1 MANLGTLWF
10 GSDIDLTNLKQ
21 KIQQG
26 NQEVLDALKLSYDPR
41 SYSDMVSKLRTA
53 LGSEVFEIKVN
64 ANAQKAKETINQTL
78 NAMSSGGQ
86 INPVNPAAIGNVNQL
101 KLAVIEAGESVRRT
115 NSYIKELERE
125 LQMVRRTSGEFSPE
139 AMKIREELARA
150 RMSLREEKDLQG
162 QSTYQKRLAS
172 LTQSQLNQQMR
183 EGASAARQLASD
195 SIRVNTT
202 LANGIHI
209 STRLGSALSSLFA
222 VDAARRFLENV
233 IEIGGQLEMQRI
245 SIGAILDDVSHANE
259 LFGQIKDLAIK
270 SPFGVVELDQY
281 SKQLSAYGFQYNEL
295 YDMTKRLADISAGA
309 GQDIGRLTLALGH
322 VRSATYLTGITLRQF
337 SMNNI
342 PMLRMLADY
351 YSELEHRAVSTA
363 EVTKRIS
370 NKQVSY
376 EDVVEQIYRM
386 TDAGG
391 KFYNMQEK
399 VSTSLKAKFKNLKD
413 SFDIMYGEIAES
425 NIGDVLKGTAAL
437 LTTFARQWKSVG
449 MLLGVVAAQFGTARI
464 ATLAFSQGINASALN
479 VGLFAR
485 STAKLTA
492 EQIENY
498 LVTGQITKAQL
509 LNAVA
514 IKRIT
519 VAQAQLAA
527 ATFGVTEAQLQQ
539 IASSGKVNTALIG
552 NAMATSKYSVAQ
564 LRYLASLRSMNT
576 QYMLNAYGLNGLSK
590 SLLRLKVMALG
601 ARQAF
606 SGLVATISSIMPTIA
621 AFAAISVVSDLVLEK
636 SREEEERAQTMSDL
650 MEKSAEGYRNMLEV
664 RKKFAVGASKEMDDE
679 SMSMAIDDM
688 VEKLKDYSLTAT
700 ETFNNAFA
708 IDEEGKSVHSL
719 SEQYEI
725 LAKAVDDTTKSYKD
739 LNDMKPLIQEAL
751 EQGEDYSG
759 TILDDDFNKVLMK
772 AGDKLFGWFTDM
784 VAGKEFR
791 AATMDF
797 KESLSFYVEAM
808 NQASVAE
815 NKFLQSRM
823 DIVAA
828 LEKMGYKEVL
838 DMDNEAL
845 LTFLT
850 QMQYTAPY
858 AFKKFSWS
866 LKGDAKESLDAM
878 LESWDRLGVA
888 SYNAESRMSRMGQ
901 NLYNSLKAFYENKD
915 VKDWPD
921 GWKENVL
928 TAANEATRG
937 VQGFADLSKEAQ
949 NEILN
954 AFLKPFDITVN
965 TDEAQE
971 RVNNLL
977 VELQNLVGRDWVVKI
992 GVKGESSIDDAEAA
1006 IKSYKKAVGDIE
1018 NTQGRLDKLQS
1029 DGKRGTEA
1037 YTQTMKDQLQAIK
1050 NRDAAMEIMKA
1061 YGVDIAA
1068 IDEELNKKNKG
1079 GGTKNTKDELLESA
1093 KTQFEELKSFL
1104 NEYKKYR
1111 DVYGKEKSIDLLEK
1125 MFPTTRGKGKQ
1136 IVENFKVV
1144 LSYVK
1149 NSLSMDS
1156 EARKKFGISIDK
1168 YIADFDLDNAKR
1180 LIDDALRD
1188 VQEYVSRQSERYN
1201 LYKTIFEK
1209 TGKKGLAMS
1218 AFEDGRVWDDV
1229 AKEFERKL
1237 QEAVGGAD
1245 IDYNM
1250 TDAEAQRLYEGN
1262 KEAYELWK
1270 KIVEITRKNY
1280 TDALTK
1286 GAEALAKEYTMEEK
1300 ILAAEAKIAEL
1311 REKRNKATDENARK
1325 AYDAQIRSEEKNLGK
1340 LNWEA
1345 FTKGSD
1351 YINFFSATLALTN
1364 DEVQKTG
1371 QTIKQGLANALRD
1384 GAITA
1389 HDYAKT
1395 MKDVNDRM
1403 EESAVAWRSNF
1414 GAFLQGGQKGVVNRN
1429 QSKLQKASEELEQAQ
1444 EKYNKLRQEGYDE
1457 DIANEE
1463 SLLSVKEEA
1472 FKNAAKALGISQEN
1486 YQQLNKIYN
1495 ITQIITGA
1503 LDGLSQI
1510 AANLSSMFDAL
1521 GKQGDADFW
1530 GDVAD
1535 SINGISSAFKP
1546 INNLLS
1552 NAMSGNVSGIVS
1564 SAISAPVEMFTAPIT
1579 AFAKLHDKQMEREI
1593 QASKQREKEMQNLS
1607 KNLETALN
1615 RSLSSVYGT
1624 KASEDMLQKLESKI
1638 MSWSY
1643 VPDRDNPIRKGGM
1656 TTYPVQKVY
1665 QRKSYIE
1672 EETENAMKNAEK
1684 TRSYY
1689 DTQYALLL
1697 AQRDELQH
1705 QMQMEQDKKKT
1716 NAQAVEDYKQQLAEL
1731 QDEIDHFALDMAKAL
1746 YDIDVKSW
1754 ADELGDALFEAWQK
1768 GEDGAKA
1775 FEKKVG
1781 DIIGN
1786 ITKNI
1791 ITAKIIGEALK
1802 PIEDFISSQM
1812 QISNGEL
1819 DPVSFANGLASKLD
1833 TAFYRID
1840 STLFPAL
1847 DATESAINKFGY
1859 TMKEAG
1865 SESGLT
1871 AGIKG
1876 ITEETA
1882 DILASYVNAIRADVS
1897 LIRDSQ
1903 LVHLP
1908 IISEACM
1915 RGNILAEQQV
1925 LEQRQI
1931 ASNTLRNAEAAEM
1944 IYDILHGNVLGAN
1957 RFAIA

>member
-10 GSDIDLTNLKQ
+10 GADIDLTNLKQ

-41 SYSDMVSKLRTA
+41 SYAEMVSKLRTA
-53 LGSEVFEIKVN
+53 LGNEVFEIKVN

-86 INPVNPAAIGNVNQL
+86 INPVNPSAIGNINQL
-101 KLAVIEAGESVRRT
+101 KLAVIETGESVRRT
-115 NSYIKELERE
+115 SGYIKDLERE
-125 LQMVRRTSGEFSPE
+125 LQMVSRTSGAFSPE
-139 AMKIREELARA
+139 AMKIRRELETA

-162 QSTYQKRLAS
+162 QLTYQKRLAS

-183 EGASAARQLASD
+183 EGASAARQMTSD
-195 SIRVNTT
+195 SIRLNTT

-209 STRLGSALSSLFA
+209 STSLGSALSSLFA
-222 VDAARRFLENV
+222 VDAARQFLENV

-270 SPFGVVELDQY
+270 SPFGVIELDQY

-342 PMLRMLADY
+342 PMLKMLADY

-425 NIGDVLKGTAAL
+425 NIGNVLKGTAAL
-437 LTTFARQWKSVG
+437 LTTFARQWKTVG
-449 MLLGVVAAQFGTARI
+449 MLLGVVAVQFGTAKI
-464 ATLAFSQGINASALN
+464 AALAFSQGINASALN

-514 IKRIT
+514 TKRIT
-519 VAQAQLAA
+519 IAQAQLAA
-527 ATFGVTEAQLQQ
+527 ATFGVTESQLQQ

-552 NAMATSKYSVAQ
+552 NAMATSKYTVAQ
-564 LRYLASLRSMNT
+564 LRYLASLRSMTT
-576 QYMLNAYGLNGLSK
+576 QYMLNAYGLNGLSN
-590 SLLRLKVMALG
+590 SLLRLRVMALG

-606 SGLVATISSIMPTIA
+606 SGLVATISSIMPTVA
-621 AFAAISVVSDLVLEK
+621 AFAAISVISDLALEK
-636 SREEEERAQTMSDL
+636 SREEEERAQTLADL
-650 MEKSAEGYRNMLEV
+650 MEKSAEGYRNMLDV
-664 RKKFAVGASKEMDDE
+664 RKRFAVGASKEMDDE

-708 IDEEGKSVHSL
+708 IDKEGKSVHSL

-751 EQGEDYSG
+751 EQGKPDYSG
-759 TILDDDFNKVLMK
+759 TILDEDFNEGIMK
-772 AGDKLFGWFTDM
+772 AGNKLFGWFTDM

-823 DIVAA
+823 DIVSS
-828 LEKMGYKEVL
+828 LEKMGYKEVV

-888 SYNAESRMSRMGQ
+888 SYNAESRMNKMGQ

-921 GWKENVL
+921 GWRNNVL
-928 TAANEATRG
+928 TAANLATKD
-937 VQGFADLSKEAQ
+937 VQGFADLSKDAQ

-977 VELQNLVGRDWVVKI
+977 VDLQNLVGRDWVVQI
-992 GVKGESSIDDAEAA
+992 GVKGESSIDDSAAA
-1006 IKSYKKAVGDIE
+1006 IKAYKKAVGDIE
-1018 NTQGRLDKLQS
+1018 DTQKRIDQLQS
-1029 DGKRGTEA
+1029 DGKKGTEA

-1050 NRDAAMEIMKA
+1050 KRDAAMEIMKT
-1061 YGVDIAA
+1061 YGVDILA
-1068 IDEELNKKNKG
+1068 IDEELNKKKNKG
-1079 GGTKNTKDELLESA
+1079 AGTKNTKDELLESA

-1111 DVYGKEKSIDLLEK
+1111 EVYGKEKSIDLLEK

-1180 LIDDALRD
+1180 LIDDALHD

-1209 TGKKGLAMS
+1209 TGKKGLAM
-1218 AFEDGRVWDDV
+1218 AVFEDGRVWDDISR
-1229 AKEFERKL
+1229 EFERKL

-1245 IDYNM
+1245 INYNM
-1250 TDAEAQRLYEGN
+1250 TDAEAQRLYDGN

-1311 REKRNKATDENARK
+1311 REKRNNATDENARK

-1403 EESAVAWRSNF
+1403 EESAVAWRSNW

-1429 QSKLQKASEELEQAQ
+1429 QSKLAKASEELERAQ

-1472 FKNAAKALGISQEN
+1472 FKN
-1486 YQQLNKIYN
+1486 
-1495 ITQIITGA
+1495 
-1503 LDGLSQI
+1503 
-1510 AANLSSMFDAL
+1510 
-1521 GKQGDADFW
+1521 
-1530 GDVAD
+1530 
-1535 SINGISSAFKP
+1535 
-1546 INNLLS
+1546 
-1552 NAMSGNVSGIVS
+1552 
-1564 SAISAPVEMFTAPIT
+1564 
-1579 AFAKLHDKQMEREI
+1579 
-1593 QASKQREKEMQNLS
+1593 
-1607 KNLETALN
+1607 
-1615 RSLSSVYGT
+1615 
-1624 KASEDMLQKLESKI
+1624 
-1638 MSWSY
+1638 
-1643 VPDRDNPIRKGGM
+1643 
-1656 TTYPVQKVY
+1656 
-1665 QRKSYIE
+1665 
-1672 EETENAMKNAEK
+1672 
-1684 TRSYY
+1684 
-1689 DTQYALLL
+1689 
-1697 AQRDELQH
+1697 
-1705 QMQMEQDKKKT
+1705 
-1716 NAQAVEDYKQQLAEL
+1716 
-1731 QDEIDHFALDMAKAL
+1731 
-1746 YDIDVKSW
+1746 
-1754 ADELGDALFEAWQK
+1754 
-1768 GEDGAKA
+1768 
-1775 FEKKVG
+1775 
-1781 DIIGN
+1781 
-1786 ITKNI
+1786 
-1791 ITAKIIGEALK
+1791 
-1802 PIEDFISSQM
+1802 
-1812 QISNGEL
+1812 
-1819 DPVSFANGLASKLD
+1819 
-1833 TAFYRID
+1833 
-1840 STLFPAL
+1840 
-1847 DATESAINKFGY
+1847 
-1859 TMKEAG
+1859 
-1865 SESGLT
+1865 
-1871 AGIKG
+1871 
-1876 ITEETA
+1876 
-1882 DILASYVNAIRADVS
+1882 DILAKAAALEARAIKEEAEIIKIVNEKIG
-1897 LIRDSQ
+1897 L
-1903 LVHLP
+1903 
-1908 IISEACM
+1908 
-1915 RGNILAEQQV
+1915 
-1925 LEQRQI
+1925 
-1931 ASNTLRNAEAAEM
+1931 
-1944 IYDILHGNVLGAN
+1944 
-1957 RFAIA
+1957 